1 MYSPLIGVFS
11 FGVLTLPLK
20 MIVEG
25 MGGVIRLEL
34 LGGVVV
40 SKDIGS
46 GVGSHIESEETP
58 HPDY

>member
-1 MYSPLIGVFS
+1 
-11 FGVLTLPLK
+11 
-20 MIVEG
+20 

-58 HPDY
+58 HPDYWGEGKGIGIGIGSHH